1 MNEPLVIVR
10 AIHLA
15 TTLLLAGAISFR
27 VFIAAPAFGAI
38 AGGRSAA
45 DGRIALTRMIWGAL
59 VVAVISGAAWLMFLA
74 AEIGGVPMAEA
85 WSQGLAWVVLTQ
97 TQFGDDWMLR
107 LAIASLLAIFLLL
120 PAIAPGLGA
129 IANAACALLAAGFAG
144 SLAWAGHAA
153 ATEGFDGTIHVAS
166 DALHL
171 VAAAAWLGGLWPLA
185 VLLGGARRNA
195 SPVSIAI
202 AHHAT
207 RRFSILGI
215 ICVATI
221 LATGVVNTYEVLGP
235 MVFMLGADYNRLL
248 LLKIGLFIAM
258 LAIAAVNRLRLTPR
272 LSAGGVQVLAI
283 RQLEW
288 NSLAEAG
295 LGILILGIVAA
306 LGRIS
311 PHLHE

>member
-15 TTLLLAGAISFR
+15 STLLLAGAILFR
-27 VFIAAPAFGAI
+27 VFIAAPAFRANYGGPLA
-38 AGGRSAA
+38 AGGP
-45 DGRIALTRMIWGAL
+45 IAQTRTIWAAL
-59 VVAVISGAAWLMFLA
+59 VVAMISGAAWLMFLA
-74 AEIGGVPMAEA
+74 GEIGGAPMADALSE
-85 WSQGLAWVVLTQ
+85 GMVWVVLTQ
-97 TQFGDDWMLR
+97 TQFGDDWILR
-107 LAIASLLAIFLLL
+107 LAMASLLAMFLLL
-120 PAIAPGLGA
+120 PTVSPRLGA
-129 IANAACALLAAGFAG
+129 TANAVCALLAAGLAG

-153 ATEGFDGTIHVAS
+153 ATEGFNGTIHVAS

-185 VLLGGARRNA
+185 ILLGGTRRDGTPA
-195 SPVSIAI
+195 SIAI
-202 AHHAT
+202 AHRAT

-215 ICVATI
+215 ICVAVI

-235 MVFMLGADYNRLL
+235 MIFVIGADYNRLL
-248 LLKIGLFIAM
+248 LLKIGLFITM
-258 LAIAAVNRLRLTPR
+258 LAIAAINRLRLTPR
-272 LSAGGVQVLAI
+272 LSADGVHLITI

-295 LGILILGIVAA
+295 LGLLILGIVAV

>member
-1 MNEPLVIVR
+1 MIEPLVIVR

-15 TTLLLAGAISFR
+15 STLLVAGAVSFR
-27 VFIAAPAFGAI
+27 VFIAAPAFGAV
-38 AGGRSAA
+38 AGGRHTA

-59 VVAVISGAAWLMFLA
+59 VVAVISGAAWLAFLA
-74 AEIGGVPMAEA
+74 AEIGGLPMAEA

-120 PAIAPGLGA
+120 PAIAPDLGA
-129 IANAACALLAAGFAG
+129 IANAACTLLAAALAG

-153 ATEGFDGTIHVAS
+153 ATEGFDGAIHLAS

-185 VLLGGARRNA
+185 VLLGGTRRDA
-195 SPVSIAI
+195 SPVPIAI
-202 AHHAT
+202 AYDVT

-235 MVFMLGADYNRLL
+235 MVFAIGADYNRLL

-258 LAIAAVNRLRLTPR
+258 LAIAAVNRLRLMPR
-272 LSAGGVQVLAI
+272 LSSGGVQVLTI
-283 RQLEW
+283 RQLQW